1 MSRILVIDHRMV
13 TPDRDA
19 GSLRMWRLLEILR
32 SLGHDLT
39 YVTADLRASEPWASR
54 LVDSGVSVLRPPF
67 NLSLRRHLR
76 RHGESYDAI
85 WLCRVSVAHRLLPSV
100 KKYCPRARVIFDT
113 VDLHFLREQRQAE
126 PPADSGA
133 LKRAAETRELELDGV
148 RQADSTI
155 VVSADEANLL
165 QEMCPDSSLRIVS
178 MIHEPLA
185 EVADFEARRGLVFV
199 GGFEHRPNQDGVE
212 WFVSRVLPNIRTS
225 LPEEPFW
232 IVGSGAAKHMKRF
245 SGSGVTVVGWVR
257 DLGSIYARS
266 RLSVAPLRFGAGV
279 KGKITQS
286 LAHGL
291 PCVATSM
298 ACEGMPLV
306 HQESSLIADDE
317 ASFAAA
323 VVRLHQDRDL
333 WRSLSSA
340 GLKIVSEHYS
350 RQRAESELVE
360 LLGGLPG

>member
-1 MSRILVIDHRMV
+1 
-13 TPDRDA
+13 
-19 GSLRMWRLLEILR
+19 
-32 SLGHDLT
+32 
-39 YVTADLRASEPWASR
+39 
-54 LVDSGVSVLRPPF
+54 
-67 NLSLRRHLR
+67 
-76 RHGESYDAI
+76 
-85 WLCRVSVAHRLLPSV
+85 
-100 KKYCPRARVIFDT
+100 VIFDT
-113 VDLHFLREQRQAE
+113 VDVHFLREQRQAE
-126 PPADSGA
+126 LSADSAA

-148 RQADSTI
+148 RQADSTV
-155 VVSADEANLL
+155 VVSANEANLL
-165 QEMCPDSSLRIVS
+165 QEMCPDASLRIIS

-212 WFVSRVLPNIRTS
+212 WFVSRVLPKIRTS

-232 IVGSGAAKHMKRF
+232 IVGSGAAKHLKRF
-245 SGSGVTVVGWVR
+245 SGSGVTVVGWIR
-257 DLGSIYARS
+257 DLGSIYARP

-291 PCVATSM
+291 PCVATSI

-306 HQESSLIADDE
+306 HQESVLIADDE

-340 GLKIVSEHYS
+340 GLQIVSEHYS
-350 RQRAESELVE
+350 RTRAEGELVD
-360 LLGGLPG
+360 LLRGLPG